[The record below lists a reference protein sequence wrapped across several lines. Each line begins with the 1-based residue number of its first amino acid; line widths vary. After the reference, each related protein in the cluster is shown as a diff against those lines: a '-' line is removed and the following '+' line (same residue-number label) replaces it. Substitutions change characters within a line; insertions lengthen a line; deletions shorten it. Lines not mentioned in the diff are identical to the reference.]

1 MHQVL
6 ADTRLT
12 DLDAKFE
19 QLAMNPRSSP
29 QRIVAAHGANQ
40 LANLLRHAWSP
51 KFPASNL
58 PGPEQ
63 AKALAVP
70 AEHRGGFHDE
80 DPGTPIFP
88 DRAEPCPQESIRGRE
103 LRPLHRALKN
113 TDLMT
118 KRDDLEL
125 KRCPTLE

>member
-1 MHQVL
+1 
-6 ADTRLT
+6 
-12 DLDAKFE
+12 
-19 QLAMNPRSSP
+19 MNPRSSP
-29 QRIVAAHGANQ
+29 QRVVTAHGANQ

-51 KFPASNL
+51 RFAASNL

-70 AEHRGGFHDE
+70 AEHGGGLHDE
-80 DPGTPIFP
+80 DSGLPIPP
-88 DRAEPCPQESIRGRE
+88 DRTEPCPQESICGRKVG
-103 LRPLHRALKN
+103 PLHRALKN
-113 TDLMT
+113 TELMT